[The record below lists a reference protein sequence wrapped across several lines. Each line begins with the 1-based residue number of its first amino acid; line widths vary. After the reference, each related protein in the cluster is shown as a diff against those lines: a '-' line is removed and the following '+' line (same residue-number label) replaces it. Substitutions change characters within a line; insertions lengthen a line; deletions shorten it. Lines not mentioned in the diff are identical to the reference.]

1 MSTNRTLLHL
11 QNLPTH
17 RSHSFVKSA
26 IFERGLCRDPK
37 MTQVGHFWVAKT
49 SGSLLGPGSSLG
61 RPPQHSQRSGLMV
74 GRPINDPDP
83 KATQGLFLLQN
94 WNRVELCWWKDDPVL
109 THDFEGK
116 MVQER
121 PTTSCCKQIA
131 GIPHNLKTETCHG
144 TLQYGTDPRHGSAS
158 G

>member
-61 RPPQHSQRSGLMV
+61 RPPQHSFKEPTREKNRRARHFSGFRGKAVLCSRKSLVVFASFCVVIPYWVTFYLALLM
-74 GRPINDPDP
+74 
-83 KATQGLFLLQN
+83 
-94 WNRVELCWWKDDPVL
+94 EY
-109 THDFEGK
+109 
-116 MVQER
+116 
-121 PTTSCCKQIA
+121 
-131 GIPHNLKTETCHG
+131 LKK
-144 TLQYGTDPRHGSAS
+144 
-158 G
+158 